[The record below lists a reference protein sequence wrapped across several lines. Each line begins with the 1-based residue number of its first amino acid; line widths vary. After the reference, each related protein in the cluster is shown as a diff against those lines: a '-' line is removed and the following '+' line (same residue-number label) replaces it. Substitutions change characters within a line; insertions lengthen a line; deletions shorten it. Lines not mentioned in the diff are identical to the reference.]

1 MEARNELLIV
11 SLVVLE
17 SICSLVLWSLFEC
30 SEVGGRPGATVYPV
44 REAALPVAH
53 RNFAFAFAF
62 AFFKHSSIALS
73 CTANILF

>member
-1 MEARNELLIV
+1 MEAKNELLIV

-17 SICSLVLWSLFEC
+17 SICFLVLWSLFEC
-30 SEVGGRPGATVYPV
+30 SEVGGRPDATVYPV
-44 REAALPVAH
+44 REAALLVAH
-53 RNFAFAFAF
+53 RNFAF